1 MKLFQSLMIA
11 SLLGAS
17 VALPVFA
24 GNGSPTKTPGQVV
37 VPTLTAAEAA
47 TLSYMR
53 EEEKVARDVYLNLG
67 KTYQSLVFTTIS
79 KSEQTHMN
87 AMLKLLKKYRLP
99 DPVSPL
105 VGVFSDPVLQDLYGD
120 MMAKGEVS
128 YEEALQVGAL
138 IEEVDIADLQVAIAA
153 TTKADLKQAYGNLL
167 RGSRNHLRAFVAE
180 IVRNGDVYSAQVLSQ
195 DEVDAILAG
204 TVERGGPGKRN

>member
-1 MKLFQSLMIA
+1 MKLFQSIMIA
-11 SLLGAS
+11 TLVGAS

-24 GNGSPTKTPGQVV
+24 GNGSPGKTPRQV
-37 VPTLTAAEAA
+37 VPTLNAAEET

-67 KTYQSLVFTTIS
+67 KAYQSLVFTTIS

-87 AMLKLLKKYRLP
+87 ALLKLLKKYGLP
-99 DPVSPL
+99 DPVKPL
-105 VGVFSDPVLQDLYGD
+105 VGEFSDPALQDLYND
-120 MMAKGEVS
+120 MMEMGLES

-138 IEEVDIADLQVAIAA
+138 IEEVDIADLQEAIDE
-153 TTKADLKQAYGNLL
+153 TTKADLKQVYGNLL

-180 IVRNGDVYSAQVLSQ
+180 IERNGMGEYSAQWLSPE
-195 DEVDAILAG
+195 EVDAILDG